1 MIADYGITKT
11 KDIVLVDKR
20 NLKQAWK
27 SPFLSYSCGI
37 YTRPGR

>member
-20 NLKQAWK
+20 NSKQAWK
-27 SPFLSYSCGI
+27 SPFFVVLMWNLH
-37 YTRPGR
+37 